1 MNGVVLISGGG
12 SNLQSII
19 DNADEIDLSIQCV
32 ISNKPS
38 AYGLKRAAQANI
50 QNCIID
56 HQLFDSRQDF
66 DVALMSA
73 IDEYQPE
80 IVILAGFMRILSDKF
95 INKYQGKVLNIHPSL
110 LPKYPGL
117 NTHQKAIDA
126 NDSVHG
132 ASVHFVTKMLDGGP
146 VIAQKQVEIN
156 TGDSAKTLA
165 ERVLRQEHVL
175 FPKVIHWYTR
185 GRLKLLNDTIATLDG
200 RVI

>member
-126 NDSVHG
+126 RSEEHTSELQSQAYLVCRLLLEKKK
-132 ASVHFVTKMLDGGP
+132 TKKRKKKTKKHNK
-146 VIAQKQVEIN
+146 KQNKQHNKN
-156 TGDSAKTLA
+156 TT
-165 ERVLRQEHVL
+165 
-175 FPKVIHWYTR
+175 
-185 GRLKLLNDTIATLDG
+185 
-200 RVI
+200 